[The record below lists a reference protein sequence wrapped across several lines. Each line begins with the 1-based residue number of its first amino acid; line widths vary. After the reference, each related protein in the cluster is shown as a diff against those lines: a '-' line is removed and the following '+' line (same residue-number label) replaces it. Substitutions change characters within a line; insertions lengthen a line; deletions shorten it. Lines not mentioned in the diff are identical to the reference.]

1 MVDHMTQGEGGGGAG
16 DRRWVVLA
24 VVSLAQFLTVLDL
37 WVANIALPTLEH
49 AFRPSSLPAVS
60 WILAV
65 YAVFLAALLLPAGRI
80 ADSLGW
86 RRSFLIGLMV
96 FGAASLGC
104 ALAPS
109 LAVLIAC
116 RGIQAAGA
124 AVLMPTSLGLAV
136 AAFPER
142 QRSTAVGVWAAVG
155 GVAAGSGPVLGGVL
169 IEWSWRLIFLI
180 NVPLVILGIIAGL
193 AVLPRS
199 AERQAARR
207 PDVPGSLLVLS
218 TVGLICLALT
228 EAQTWPA
235 AGVLALLAAG
245 LALGAVLVIHVRHRP
260 DPIISPRLFT
270 ARRFSAGVAGLVA
283 YYTGF
288 AAILLGCTLM
298 LTQAWHYSVLEAAA
312 AIAPGPLTAAIGSP
326 LSGLVSA
333 RIGIRSTIVTG
344 AAFFAAAAA
353 WLLAASG
360 RPAGYPAIMLPSMV
374 LWGLANALIQ
384 PSLFAAATAAPR
396 SELASGAAVLTMS
409 RQVGSALG
417 VAVLVA
423 VLGSGTARTLPS
435 FDHAWILVLASAVA
449 TGLAGL
455 ASGGRM
461 PATTQ
466 TGTAWP
472 TARQADVTAS
482 SANSGAPATGHP
494 GGHTETAWHN
504 EQRH

>member
-1 MVDHMTQGEGGGGAG
+1 MVDDMTQGEGGGGAG

-37 WVANIALPTLEH
+37 WVANIALPTLER

-65 YAVFLAALLLPAGRI
+65 YAIFLAALLLPAGRI

-86 RRSFLIGLMV
+86 RRCFLAGLMV

-136 AAFPER
+136 SAFPER
-142 QRSTAVGVWAAVG
+142 QRSTTVGVWAAVG

-169 IEWSWRLIFLI
+169 VEWSWRLIFVI
-180 NVPLVILGIIAGL
+180 NVPLVILGIVAGL

-199 AERQAARR
+199 VGRQAARR

-218 TVGLICLALT
+218 AVGLICLALT
-228 EAQTWPA
+228 EAQTWPP
-235 AGVLALLAAG
+235 AGVSALLAAG

-260 DPIISPRLFT
+260 DPIISPGLFT
-270 ARRFSAGVAGLVA
+270 ARGFSAGVAGLVA

-298 LTQAWHYSVLEAAA
+298 LTQAWHY
-312 AIAPGPLTAAIGSP
+312 
-326 LSGLVSA
+326 
-333 RIGIRSTIVTG
+333 
-344 AAFFAAAAA
+344 
-353 WLLAASG
+353 
-360 RPAGYPAIMLPSMV
+360 
-374 LWGLANALIQ
+374 
-384 PSLFAAATAAPR
+384 
-396 SELASGAAVLTMS
+396 ELASGSAVLSMS

-461 PATTQ
+461 PATRQ

-472 TARQADVTAS
+472 TATSPAGGAS
-482 SANSGAPATGHP
+482 SGSPATGHP
-494 GGHTETAWHN
+494 GGHTENGVAQRTAPLINGIWP
-504 EQRH
+504 RDPSVPP